1 MHGGV
6 SLLALQSETSCSELV
21 VREEEVALARR
32 WGGESARAGEVRS
45 LTHGHGEVVR
55 KNGAFL
61 PVEKSKVP
69 LETLAVV

>member
-1 MHGGV
+1 MW
-6 SLLALQSETSCSELV
+6 
-21 VREEEVALARR
+21 RLARG

-55 KNGAFL
+55 RNGAFL

-69 LETLAVV
+69 SETLAVV